1 LIKTTPSSR
10 DNNVEDILDSGFCI
24 FHDNNYLQHYL
35 FSFREERKRNIIKKL
50 MMRVKESKENKKPLL
65 CIGYHLPD
73 VTIKETLTLPVYFTK
88 CEFEGV
94 ADFSESS
101 FEAQADFT
109 SAEFSREATLVQQ
122 NSLEKHISIMLNSQ
136 K

>member
-1 LIKTTPSSR
+1 
-10 DNNVEDILDSGFCI
+10 
-24 FHDNNYLQHYL
+24 
-35 FSFREERKRNIIKKL
+35 
-50 MMRVKESKENKKPLL
+50 MRVKESKENKKPLL